1 MQTDIITLT
10 CLNNADGFNCT
21 TPSIFSGGEMFI
33 SLELLILILFSIIAM
48 VAWAIFAVKVH
59 KKFIGRYDDGKEGAE
74 IYDL

>member
-1 MQTDIITLT
+1 MQTETITLT
-10 CLNNADGFNCT
+10 CLTNPDGFDCT

-33 SLELLILILFSIIAM
+33 ALELLILIIFAIISM
-48 VAWAIFAVKVH
+48 VAVAIFSLKVH

>member
-1 MQTDIITLT
+1 MQTDTITLT

-33 SLELLILILFSIIAM
+33 SLELLILIVFSMIAM
-48 VAWAIFAVKVH
+48 IAEAIFVVSVH

-74 IYDL
+74 IYKI